1 VKQCPL
7 DKKDKRTWLELI
19 VEAII
24 RQAVRGNLGAFSEIA
39 DRTDGKPAQSVQLHA
54 DVMTATT
61 ELSVTEAKE
70 RIVELTERIRARV
83 KGAKQSA
90 SG

>member
-1 VKQCPL
+1 LKQCPL
-7 DKKDKRTWLELI
+7 DKENKRTWLQLI

-24 RQAVRGNLGAFSEIA
+24 RQAVRGTLGAFSEIA

-61 ELSVTEAKE
+61 ELGVAEAKD
-70 RIVELTERIRARV
+70 RITELTERIRARA
-83 KGAKQSA
+83 KAKQTDVR
-90 SG
+90 